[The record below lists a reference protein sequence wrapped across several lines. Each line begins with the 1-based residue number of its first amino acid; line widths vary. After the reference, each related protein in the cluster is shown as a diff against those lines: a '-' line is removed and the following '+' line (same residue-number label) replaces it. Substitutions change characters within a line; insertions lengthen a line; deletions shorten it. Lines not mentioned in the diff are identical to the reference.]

1 MSDQTTKRLLDA
13 LAACDAIKS
22 FLAGQSIQ
30 QYKEDYGLRLQIERL
45 LEIIGEALN
54 QAAAS
59 DDELRHILPELGE
72 IIGMRNRII
81 HGYDVVDNELIW
93 STATFRVPELRSQLE
108 SILNQRHPI

>member
-1 MSDQTTKRLLDA
+1 MCHAISDLRIRWKNSSIGKWIWSRSWRRNPLISDNQLSEIWKCCMSDQTTKRLLDA
-13 LAACDAIKS
+13 LAAYDAIKS

-59 DDELRHILPELGE
+59 D
-72 IIGMRNRII
+72 
-81 HGYDVVDNELIW
+81 
-93 STATFRVPELRSQLE
+93 
-108 SILNQRHPI
+108 